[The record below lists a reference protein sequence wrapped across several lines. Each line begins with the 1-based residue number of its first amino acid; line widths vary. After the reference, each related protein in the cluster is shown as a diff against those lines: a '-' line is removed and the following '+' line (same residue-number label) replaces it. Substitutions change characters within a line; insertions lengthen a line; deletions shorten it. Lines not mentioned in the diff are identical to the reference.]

1 MLLAKLW
8 PGLHV
13 AYQPHPSR
21 KPKRVVVLDT
31 QFLPDGKEGQVLVA
45 PVDDDGA
52 PLPGVSSF
60 NVGVRTLTGTWEES
74 LVTQARIAALG
85 DSAAKRIQSFTEIA
99 AEIVSLVGA
108 PDGEIRLGMNPIT
121 QDIVIEPAELLKLVK
136 RARRTALDEFSGIGG
151 RFGPAPV

>member
-1 MLLAKLW
+1 MLLANLHQ
-8 PGLHV
+8 GLHV

-74 LVTQARIAALG
+74 LATQARIAALE
-85 DSAAKRIQSFTEIA
+85 SRPRPFTEIA
-99 AEIVSLVGA
+99 EEIISLVGA
-108 PDGEIRLGMNPIT
+108 PDGEIRLGLDPVT
-121 QDIVIEPAELLKLVK
+121 LDIVIEPAQLLKLVK
-136 RARRTALDEFSGIGG
+136 RARRTALDEFSGTGG